1 MIWLIRIKAAKSV
14 DVFGDELVNR
24 SAIRGSRKTK
34 SRPVSRRHRRAQKV
48 VDLLLL
54 AA

>member
-24 SAIRGSRKTK
+24 FAIRGAKKTK
-34 SRPVSRRHRRAQKV
+34 SRPASRRHQRPEKV